1 MTNPKPLDQRL
12 IEKPRD
18 FVYNQVILT
27 AQAFAR
33 IEASSGIVLMVAA
46 LAALIWANSP
56 WDESY
61 FDLLHTH
68 LTFDL
73 NVVLLDLSL
82 QHWINDALMVIF
94 FFLMGLEIKRE
105 LVHGELSGFRR
116 ALLPATAALGGMIVP
131 ALIYTAFNA
140 GGEGAQGWGIPVA
153 TDIAFA
159 LGVLSLLSRR
169 VPASIRIFL
178 LALAI
183 ADDIGGILV
192 IAIFYTSDI
201 NFTAMA
207 VAALIL
213 GVTYV
218 FNRAGVRTINVYV
231 VLGGLL
237 WVAVFESGI
246 HATIGGVVLG
256 LLTPARH
263 YYNPETYAA
272 SAEDLAK
279 RYRTA
284 LETGAQGVQESLLSQ
299 MEDLT
304 KGTEAPLER
313 IERALVRW
321 VGFSIVPIFALA
333 NAGVAISGDV
343 AGDAITSSVSQGVA
357 FGLVAGKPLG
367 IFLFTF
373 VAVKLGLCD
382 LPRGASWSHIFGVGL
397 LGGIGFTVALLITDL
412 GFREHPILA
421 DEAKLGVLAASA
433 VAAVIGMAFLFFAG
447 KPGGHEPAPSDQ
459 SEAAVAHH

>member
-1 MTNPKPLDQRL
+1 LRNPKPFDQRL

-27 AQAFAR
+27 TQAFAR

-68 LTFDL
+68 LSIDL
-73 NVVLLDLSL
+73 DVVHLDLSL
-82 QHWINDALMVIF
+82 QHWVNDGLMALF

-105 LVHGELSGFRR
+105 LVHGELSSFRR
-116 ALLPATAALGGMIVP
+116 ALLPATAALGGMVMP
-131 ALIYTAFNA
+131 ALIYTAFNV
-140 GGEGAQGWGIPVA
+140 GGEGARGWGVPVA

-169 VPASIRIFL
+169 VPFSIRVFL

-192 IAIFYTSDI
+192 IAIFYTSEI
-201 NFTAMA
+201 SFSALG
-207 VAALIL
+207 VAAVIL
-213 GVTYV
+213 AITYV
-218 FNRAGVRTINVYV
+218 FNRAGVRTINIYIL
-231 VLGGLL
+231 LGGLL
-237 WVAVFESGI
+237 WIAVYESGI
-246 HATIGGVVLG
+246 HATIAGVVLG
-256 LLTPARH
+256 LLTPAQH
-263 YYNPETYAA
+263 YYNPQTFAD

-284 LETGAQGVQESLLSQ
+284 LETGAVAVQESLLSQ

-304 KGTEAPLER
+304 KGTEPPLER
-313 IERALVRW
+313 LERALVRW

-343 AGDAITSSVSQGVA
+343 ASEAVSSSVSQGVA
-357 FGLVAGKPLG
+357 FGLVLGKPLG

-373 VAVKLGLCD
+373 LAVKAGICD
-382 LPRGASWSHIFGVGL
+382 MPRGASWSQIFGVGL

-412 GFREHPILA
+412 GFREHPVLA

-433 VAAVIGMAFLFFAG
+433 AAAVLGTAFLFFAS
-447 KPGGHEPAPSDQ
+447 KSAKQPEPA
-459 SEAAVAHH
+459 SEPATEPGHP

>member
-1 MTNPKPLDQRL
+1 LTNPKPLDQRL

-33 IEASSGIVLMVAA
+33 IEASSGIVLM
-46 LAALIWANSP
+46 LAAIVALLWANSP

-61 FDLLHTH
+61 FDLLHTE
-68 LTFDL
+68 LNVDL
-73 NVVLLDLSL
+73 NVVHLDLTL
-82 QHWINDALMVIF
+82 QHWVNDGLMTIF

-105 LVHGELSGFRR
+105 LVHGELSSTRR
-116 ALLPATAALGGMIVP
+116 ALLPMTAALGGMIVP

-140 GGEGAQGWGIPVA
+140 GGEGAHGWGVPVA

-159 LGVLSLLSRR
+159 LGVLSLLSQR
-169 VPASIRIFL
+169 VPFSIKIFL

-201 NFTAMA
+201 NFTAMGI
-207 VAALIL
+207 AALIL
-213 GVTYV
+213 AITYA
-218 FNRAGVRTINVYV
+218 FNRAGVRTINIYI

-237 WVAVFESGI
+237 WLSVHESGI

-256 LLTPARH
+256 LMTPAMH
-263 YYNPETYAA
+263 YYNPATFAA
-272 SAEDLAK
+272 TAEDLAH
-279 RYRTA
+279 RYRLA
-284 LETGAQGVQESLLSQ
+284 LQSGATEVQESILAE

-304 KGTEAPLER
+304 KGTESPLER

-321 VGFSIVPIFALA
+321 VGFAIVPIFALA

-343 AGDAITSSVSQGVA
+343 ASDAISSPVSQGVA
-357 FGLVAGKPLG
+357 LGLVLGKPAG
-367 IFLFTF
+367 IFIFTF
-373 VAVKLGLCD
+373 LAVKLGLYD
-382 LPRGASWSHIFGVGL
+382 LPRGATWPQIFGVGM

-412 GFREHPILA
+412 GFREHPLLA

-433 VAAVIGMAFLFFAG
+433 AATVLGLAFLYFAG
-447 KPGGHEPAPSDQ
+447 KPAHHEPIPSD
-459 SEAAVAHH
+459 EARAAAAPG